1 MPGLAYLA
9 ANFVFDYALLWA
21 TARLQGLATAPSRL
35 ALGAWV
41 GAASFTLLPPVPSPA
56 FLALSCVGLSCL
68 MGAAAFR
75 ARPARALGSLVA
87 TMWAVGFVAAG
98 AGMAAQ
104 SLLAGSGSGQV
115 GPAASLAALMA
126 VALAARPRLSALT
139 WARALRVQVRLRF
152 HGRTTLAVDG
162 LVDTGNRL
170 VEPVERLPVILLD
183 PRALAPLLP
192 PALRDRIGELACD
205 PFALAARLPAL
216 APEWA
221 RRFRLVPFRAV
232 GTERGVMAAFRADA
246 LVVQR
251 SGSPPVAMGP
261 AVVALS
267 PTPLG
272 QDSGQQA
279 LVPAECVAAPG
290 PPSRDVPLEAAGR
303 RQEGGVVSVE
313 AG

>member
-21 TARLQGLATAPSRL
+21 TGRLQGLATAPSRL

-41 GAASFTLLPPVPSPA
+41 GAASFSLLPPVPSPA
-56 FLALSCVGLSCL
+56 FLVVSCVGLSCL
-68 MGAAAFR
+68 MSATAFR
-75 ARPARALGSLVA
+75 ARPVRALGSLVA

-104 SLLAGSGSGQV
+104 SLLAGGGSVQV
-115 GPAASLAALMA
+115 GPAASLAALTA

-152 HGRTTLAVDG
+152 HGRTLAVDG

-192 PALRDRIGELACD
+192 PTLRDRIEELACD
-205 PFALAARLPAL
+205 PFTLAARLPAL

-251 SGSPPVAMGP
+251 AGSPPAAMGP

-279 LVPAECVAAPG
+279 LVPAECIAAPG
-290 PPSRDVPLEAAGR
+290 PPPHDVLLEAAGR
-303 RQEGGVVSVE
+303 QQEGGVVSVE